1 MSVEAEMS
9 VLGCMMLDDEFC
21 REAIDSL
28 TEEMFSHQKT
38 RKIFA
43 AAVTSYWQGQKID
56 GISLIGLLPEE
67 KDTLLK
73 LAEYVP
79 TTRHGPE
86 YIQIVRNDW
95 QKHTISEAMNLIAM
109 EAVYKTPEESL
120 SAMKEL
126 EQEQEILLRAKKE
139 SGVSFTDAAKELIQ
153 WLRDARETKAVR
165 CGMRTLDRAM
175 GGFLPGSVAVLCA
188 RAGGGKTDFAIN
200 LAMRAAKRGVKVQYF
215 TMEMPASQL
224 MQRVASYITQIDGVK
239 IRDKLLSPQEIDG
252 IENILKGFEESGKI
266 HFVEEPHISLKEV
279 RRNMELFR
287 PDIVFID
294 HIGLMER
301 PKAKDTYRAL
311 GMVSNGLKQL
321 ALEKKTPIVELC
333 QLNRQI
339 EGRKDKKPTLAD
351 IRESGDIEQDADYV
365 LAVQVEDISEKN
377 LSGDAWADAEIYL
390 LKNRHGRPGKFQF
403 RWMPQYH
410 TFREVETRYG

>member
-1 MSVEAEMS
+1 
-9 VLGCMMLDDEFC
+9 
-21 REAIDSL
+21 
-28 TEEMFSHQKT
+28 
-38 RKIFA
+38 
-43 AAVTSYWQGQKID
+43 
-56 GISLIGLLPEE
+56 
-67 KDTLLK
+67 
-73 LAEYVP
+73 
-79 TTRHGPE
+79 
-86 YIQIVRNDW
+86 
-95 QKHTISEAMNLIAM
+95 
-109 EAVYKTPEESL
+109 
-120 SAMKEL
+120 
-126 EQEQEILLRAKKE
+126 
-139 SGVSFTDAAKELIQ
+139 
-153 WLRDARETKAVR
+153 
-165 CGMRTLDRAM
+165 
-175 GGFLPGSVAVLCA
+175 
-188 RAGGGKTDFAIN
+188 
-200 LAMRAAKRGVKVQYF
+200 MRAAKRGVKVQYF

-390 LKNRHGRPGKFQF
+390 LKNGMEGLESSNSDGCRNITHSGRLKRDMDEIENIIRSVPGKWQAYEAVKKALQSKALI
-403 RWMPQYH
+403 WEEYQKGI
-410 TFREVETRYG
+410 RYAAERLGI